1 VCRDRSA
8 ICYRERD
15 SNMATATRKTRNA
28 TSRKKTVA
36 IDSALGAEKNGL
48 FEELAAEAKV
58 YIDLVRRLKSMP
70 EKDSRREDL
79 EGELYGSIA
88 HLSTHAT
95 LLLEEIDKATDK
107 L

>member
-1 VCRDRSA
+1 
-8 ICYRERD
+8 
-15 SNMATATRKTRNA
+15 MATATRKTRSVFA
-28 TSRKKTVA
+28 RKKTVA
-36 IDSALGAEKNGL
+36 IDRALGAEKNRL
-48 FEELAAEAKV
+48 FEEPAAEAKV

-70 EKDSRREDL
+70 EKDPRRDDL